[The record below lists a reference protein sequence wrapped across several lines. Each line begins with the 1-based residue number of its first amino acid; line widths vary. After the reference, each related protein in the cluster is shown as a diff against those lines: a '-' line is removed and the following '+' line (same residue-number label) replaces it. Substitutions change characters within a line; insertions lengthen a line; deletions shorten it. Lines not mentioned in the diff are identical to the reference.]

1 MARAGSNRSRR
12 AKKSVICFNHHVAG
26 LLLLLFGLF
35 LNEVTEPLWLIC
47 PERRLFR
54 CSADLLLL
62 RGTILSGRS
71 SVLIAAAR
79 SATGKELLGSDVASP
94 WVCWEPRPP
103 RGHEEMPSRTPWHP
117 GDFSPLPCDVEL
129 QSSCSSCHVV
139 LRTKLKAFTLL
150 VSDEVILEGVFQ
162 SNSVWLNITSTNLQV
177 QHLNESRR
185 GNYLAVWRSGGTT
198 S

>member
-12 AKKSVICFNHHVAG
+12 AKKSAICFNHHVAG

-35 LNEVTEPLWLIC
+35 LNEVTEPLWLIY

-71 SVLIAAAR
+71 SALIAAAR

-94 WVCWEPRPP
+94 RVCWEPRTPPGARGDAQQDTVTP
-103 RGHEEMPSRTPWHP
+103 RG
-117 GDFSPLPCDVEL
+117 
-129 QSSCSSCHVV
+129 
-139 LRTKLKAFTLL
+139 
-150 VSDEVILEGVFQ
+150 FQ
-162 SNSVWLNITSTNLQV
+162 PPAL
-177 QHLNESRR
+177 RR
-185 GNYLAVWRSGGTT
+185 GVTELV
-198 S
+198 